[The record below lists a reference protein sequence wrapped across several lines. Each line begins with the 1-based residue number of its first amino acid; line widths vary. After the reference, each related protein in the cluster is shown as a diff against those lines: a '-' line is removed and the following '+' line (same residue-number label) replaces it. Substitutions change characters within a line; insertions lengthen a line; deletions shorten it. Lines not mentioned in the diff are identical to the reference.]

1 MRTARAAS
9 AVFHLHPAPTRAH
22 AARGGGAA
30 PSLWLSGGAGRQ
42 GSAAPLRGRLRS
54 DGGLIG
60 SSLQYSPVV
69 LKPGALS
76 TTGKVGAVKMAILVR
91 SSSPCKHTHTHTH
104 TQRRTRKAKKEEWSQ
119 GVAKSVLLFTHWR
132 LRRKRRSTPRTRASC
147 TLTCAAGLLALAVPA
162 HIRNSAER
170 VRRVAVSQPGA
181 SVSHQ
186 PGRRRRT
193 HFSRPVN
200 A

>member
-1 MRTARAAS
+1 LRTARAAS

-22 AARGGGAA
+22 AARGGGAS

-91 SSSPCKHTHTHTH
+91 SSSPCKHTHAHTH
-104 TQRRTRKAKKEEWSQ
+104 RGARARRKKKSGAKVWRRASYFSHTGVCGAKEEAHLARVPLAHSPALQ
-119 GVAKSVLLFTHWR
+119 DC
-132 LRRKRRSTPRTRASC
+132 LRWPSLRTYVTA
-147 TLTCAAGLLALAVPA
+147 P
-162 HIRNSAER
+162 SA
-170 VRRVAVSQPGA
+170 
-181 SVSHQ
+181 
-186 PGRRRRT
+186 
-193 HFSRPVN
+193 
-200 A
+200 